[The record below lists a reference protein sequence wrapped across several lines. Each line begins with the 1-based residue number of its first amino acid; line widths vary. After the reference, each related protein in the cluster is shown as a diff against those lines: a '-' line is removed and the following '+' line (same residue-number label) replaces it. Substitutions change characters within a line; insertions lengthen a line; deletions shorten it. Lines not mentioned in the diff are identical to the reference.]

1 MAGPFTTPPVPG
13 FRANPLGVV
22 VRNSKVRPIL
32 IMSGPVGRSFNDNV
46 DESKLEKLHMG
57 TAKHFGQLLLKAGRG
72 ARFSKFDIQD
82 AYKLIRA
89 KPEDYRLQGFQW
101 LGRYFVE
108 TRMSFGGKPSPGKL
122 FAWKVECRIL
132 T

>member
-57 TAKHFGQLLLKAGRG
+57 TAKHSVNSLASFYLRLEEVPGSQN
-72 ARFSKFDIQD
+72 
-82 AYKLIRA
+82 LIF
-89 KPEDYRLQGFQW
+89 KTP
-101 LGRYFVE
+101 
-108 TRMSFGGKPSPGKL
+108 
-122 FAWKVECRIL
+122 IN
-132 T
+132 

>member
-57 TAKHFGQLLLKAGRG
+57 TAKHFGQLLLKMTH
-72 ARFSKFDIQD
+72 
-82 AYKLIRA
+82 RA
-89 KPEDYRLQGFQW
+89 LPVQNQVWWRNSQK
-101 LGRYFVE
+101 
-108 TRMSFGGKPSPGKL
+108 K
-122 FAWKVECRIL
+122 
-132 T
+132 